1 MGQIKNQKLVEQVA
15 RKLKALRE
23 EKRLSQ
29 EVVYHDTGI
38 HIGRI
43 EAGSANI
50 TLSTLEHL
58 CSYLGTDLAIFFSEL
73 KKENK

>member
-1 MGQIKNQKLVEQVA
+1 MSQIKNQKLVEQVA
-15 RKLKALRE
+15 RKLKAIRE

-29 EVVYHDTGI
+29 EIVYHDTGI

-43 EAGSANI
+43 EAGNANI
-50 TLSTLEHL
+50 TISTLDNL
-58 CSYLGTDLAIFFSEL
+58 CTYFDTDLAIFFNEL

>member
-1 MGQIKNQKLVEQVA
+1 MSQIKNQKLVEQVA
-15 RKLKALRE
+15 LKLKAIRE
-23 EKRLSQ
+23 ERHLTQ
-29 EVVYHDTGI
+29 EIVYHDTGI

-50 TLSTLEHL
+50 TLSTLDSL
-58 CSYLGTDLAIFFSEL
+58 CTYFDTDLAIFFNEL